1 MARCLLESALHRNQV
16 AMKAT
21 NLLTLPDNRQLAYA
35 EYGDP
40 NGYPVLYFHGGGAS
54 RLEPLLLG
62 DEAFVRLGL
71 RLVAPDRP
79 GIGQSDFQ
87 PNRGFS
93 DWTKDVTF
101 LADALGLDKF
111 SVLGVSSGGGYVAAC
126 AAKIPRR
133 LQSAAIVSGAWEF
146 TTADLLKHKRWGLTL
161 IRYLPWL
168 YQASMKFTQRSLNSP
183 SGKLL
188 KTLKK
193 TLPAADYEVLKL
205 PGQIEKTCQ
214 ALNEGLRSGTR
225 GTAYDLQ
232 LYSKKWDFSLDEIQM
247 PLTLFYGEED
257 RNVPLEL
264 VKRTAATLPT
274 AKLVMYPNEGHIS
287 VVVNQI
293 EAITKALRTYQN

>member
-1 MARCLLESALHRNQV
+1 
-16 AMKAT
+16 MKST
-21 NLLTLPDNRQLAYA
+21 NLLTLPGDRRLAYA
-35 EYGDP
+35 DYGDP
-40 NGYPVLYFHGGGAS
+40 NGHPVLYFHGGGTS

-62 DEAFVRLGL
+62 DDVFVRLGL
-71 RLVAPDRP
+71 RLIAPDRP
-79 GIGQSDFQ
+79 GIGRSDFQ

-93 DWTKDVTF
+93 DWTKDVTC
-101 LADALGLDKF
+101 LADALELNKF

-126 AAKIPRR
+126 AAKIPNR
-133 LQSAAIVSGAWEF
+133 LRSAVIVSGAWEF
-146 TTADLLKHKRWGLTL
+146 TTADLLEHKRWGLIL

-168 YQASMKFTQRSLNSP
+168 YRASMKLTQRSLNSP
-183 SGKLL
+183 TDKLL

-193 TLPAADYEVLKL
+193 TLPAADYAVLKS
-205 PGQIEKTCQ
+205 PGRIEKSCE

-232 LYSKKWDFSLDEIQM
+232 LYFREWDFGLDEIRM

-257 RNVPLEL
+257 KNVPLEL

-274 AKLVMYPNEGHIS
+274 AQLVMYPNEGHIS

-293 EAITKALRTYQN
+293 DEIAKALLNE